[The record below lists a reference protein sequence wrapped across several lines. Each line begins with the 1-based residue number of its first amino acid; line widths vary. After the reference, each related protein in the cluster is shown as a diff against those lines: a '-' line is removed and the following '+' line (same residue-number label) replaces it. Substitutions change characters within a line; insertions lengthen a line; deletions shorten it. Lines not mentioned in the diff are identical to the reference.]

1 MNALEQNCQKELA
14 ALAEQ
19 GRLREFSP
27 LDRGRERG
35 VYISLAGSEALML
48 NLSSNDYLGLGG
60 KDGLVEQFYQ
70 WCNESVAIEPTFGST
85 SSRLLA
91 GDCQLAHQLEHDLA
105 ESYGKEAALLFNSGY
120 HANIGILPALY
131 SRRDL
136 ILSDKLNHA
145 SIVDGCRL
153 SFATTKR
160 YRHLDYDH
168 LRWLLKKNRSGA
180 ERVVIVSESVFSMDG
195 DVAELDELVRIR
207 HQYNAEL
214 YIDEAHGFG
223 LYGSQGLG
231 KVEQAGLIGE
241 VDFLV
246 AVFGKAMASQGAFV
260 ACSEIIRRY
269 LVNTARSLIFTT
281 ALPPIVIAWN
291 LFLFHHVQ
299 QLSGEREKLAGLAD
313 HLRAELQRCGLRTG
327 GTTNIVPV
335 ITGEDEI
342 TTTLAARLRKLGFFI
357 LPIRPP
363 TVPAGTSRFRLSVTA
378 GMSWQE
384 ICGLPAIIADELSV
398 LREKR

>member
-1 MNALEQNCQKELA
+1 MNALEQRCRQQLA
-14 ALAEQ
+14 VLVGQ
-19 GRLREFSP
+19 GRLRQFSP
-27 LDRGRERG
+27 LDRRKEGG
-35 VYISLAGSEALML
+35 AYISLSASDALLL

-60 KDGLVEQFYQ
+60 RGELIEQFYQ
-70 WCNESVAIEPTFGST
+70 WCREDAAIEPAFGST

-91 GDCQLAHQLEHDLA
+91 GDCQLAHRLEQDLA
-105 ESYGKEAALLFNSGY
+105 GSYGKEAALLFNSGY

-131 SRRDL
+131 GKRDL

-153 SFATTKR
+153 SFAATKR

-168 LRWLLKKNRSGA
+168 LRWLLKKNRSSA
-180 ERVVIVSESVFSMDG
+180 ERTVIVSESVFSMDG
-195 DVAELDELVRIR
+195 DVAELAELVRIK
-207 HQYNAEL
+207 HEFTTEL

-223 LYGSQGLG
+223 LYGSRGLG
-231 KVEQAGLIGE
+231 KAEQAGLIGE

-246 AVFGKAMASQGAFV
+246 AVFGKAMASQGAFI

-291 LFLFHHVQ
+291 LFIFDYVK
-299 QLSGEREKLAGLAD
+299 QLSGERERVAELAD
-313 HLRAELQRCGLRTG
+313 KLRHKLQRYGLQTG
-327 GTTNIVPV
+327 GSTNIVPV
-335 ITGEDEI
+335 ITGEDEL
-342 TTTLAARLRKLGFFI
+342 TGRLAARLRQLGFFI

-363 TVPAGTSRFRLSVTA
+363 TVPAGTSRFRLSLTA
-378 GMSWQE
+378 AMEWRE
-384 ICGLPAIIADELSV
+384 LCGLPAIIADELSI